1 MKRQIEIKREFD
13 KPPGEW
19 DFKTQCFQKL
29 TDPVDREFYE
39 QHCKYVAIC
48 VFTGACPIVPCQ
60 VPASPLGFFKLEWS
74 VLSLNGLDKSR

>member
-39 QHCKYVAIC
+39 QHCKYVAVC
-48 VFTGACPIVPCQ
+48 LFVYLQVLVPLYHARSL
-60 VPASPLGFFKLEWS
+60 PHPLDF
-74 VLSLNGLDKSR
+74 LN